1 MIAKSCITLFQKHMI
16 LLSYENVT
24 TGELL
29 GGFLFRKVVLQDG
42 KIDSEAEALL

>member
-16 LLSYENVT
+16 LLSYEIVT

-29 GGFLFRKVVLQDG
+29 GGFFIEKGGVAGWQN
-42 KIDSEAEALL
+42 